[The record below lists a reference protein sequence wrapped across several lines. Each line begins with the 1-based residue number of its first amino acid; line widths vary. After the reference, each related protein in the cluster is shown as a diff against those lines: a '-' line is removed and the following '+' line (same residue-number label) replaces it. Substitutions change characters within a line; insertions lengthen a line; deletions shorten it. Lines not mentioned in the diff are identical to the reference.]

1 MGVGS
6 VSWPPTLAVHHLVDM
21 QHVTLENANTSK
33 DTHDVRPCGP
43 IAYDDEFDM
52 NTNHKLEGLAH
63 DCMCML

>member
-1 MGVGS
+1 MVCHDK
-6 VSWPPTLAVHHLVDM
+6 VVR
-21 QHVTLENANTSK
+21 VTLENANTSK